1 MTRRTLLDRAWIA
14 MHLDRRLWTMDGARR
29 MFWLEAVVTIHALG
43 DGGGLGFGEYGS
55 GFESRAEFASAHGGS
70 EADLEALF
78 RRGLL
83 LDLDGGGIGLPPNL
97 GLKARERA
105 GGNLVP
111 SRAGAAAVHPTRH
124 NGKAAV
130 PGQRSMLLGIAGGA
144 REAPGGNFQADG
156 EHVGGNISTGDRQE
170 AGNSAGSGAEIS
182 LAHATTTTS
191 IEKLAYEGG
200 SPGTRAT
207 DGNFR
212 IGEDSRS
219 DGNFLGLGNFPSSE
233 RPRSGPPSF
242 ADELAFP
249 AGVALPLSPADLG
262 LVEGWL
268 QEGARLGLDA
278 KATEGLLRG
287 VFDLVRSRD
296 SCPEEPALSYF
307 SGPVQDALRKVAKT
321 RQRADDG

>member
-1 MTRRTLLDRAWIA
+1 
-14 MHLDRRLWTMDGARR
+14 
-29 MFWLEAVVTIHALG
+29 
-43 DGGGLGFGEYGS
+43 
-55 GFESRAEFASAHGGS
+55 
-70 EADLEALF
+70 
-78 RRGLL
+78 
-83 LDLDGGGIGLPPNL
+83 
-97 GLKARERA
+97 
-105 GGNLVP
+105 
-111 SRAGAAAVHPTRH
+111 
-124 NGKAAV
+124 
-130 PGQRSMLLGIAGGA
+130 MLLGIAGGV
-144 REAPGGNFQADG
+144 REAPGGNFQGDG
-156 EHVGGNISTGDRQE
+156 EHVGGNISADDGQNV
-170 AGNSAGSGAEIS
+170 GNSAGNEAEIS
-182 LAHATTTTS
+182 LARATTTTS

-219 DGNFLGLGNFPSSE
+219 EGNFLGLGNFPSSE

-268 QEGARLGLDA
+268 QEGARVGLDA

-296 SCPEEPALSYF
+296 SCPEEPTLSYF